1 MAWKKGRKAVVMV
14 RWQKHVEKEQIAH
27 AAGRVSDDAD
37 AVDTD
42 VTLCAIPLSV
52 GGFTAVKPNPK
63 PDDLPVV
70 VATALHDGT
79 VTAIDEDAD
88 AASLL
93 PALVGELEP
102 KLNPAEPEPN
112 PANPVKPLNAPACTA
127 HAVSAL
133 Q

>member
-1 MAWKKGRKAVVMV
+1 MV
-14 RWQKHVEKEQIAH
+14 WWQKARGKKQIAH

-42 VTLCAIPLSV
+42 VTVCAIPLSV
-52 GGFTAVKPNPK
+52 GGFDAVKPNPK

-70 VATALHDGT
+70 VATALQDDT
-79 VTAIDEDAD
+79 DAAVDEDVD

-93 PALVGELEP
+93 PVLISELEP
-102 KLNPAEPEPN
+102 KLNPAEPEPK
-112 PANPVKPLNAPACTA
+112 PVNPVKPLNIPACTA